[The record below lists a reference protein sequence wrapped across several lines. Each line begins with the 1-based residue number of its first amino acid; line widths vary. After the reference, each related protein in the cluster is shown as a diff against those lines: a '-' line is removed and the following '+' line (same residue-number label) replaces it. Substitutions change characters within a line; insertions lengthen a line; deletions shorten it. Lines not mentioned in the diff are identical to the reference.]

1 MKRFKYSLE
10 TVLDYKNQVLDN
22 LKQEHAEITRSVNEK
37 REEIHHL
44 ERTMDDYQAEF
55 DETKSAGAPIESFR
69 LYNICIERMGKIIEE
84 EKEHLVFL
92 EEKQEKKKIEVV
104 EAKVDTSKFEKLK
117 GKKLQE
123 YRKAELKEEE
133 AFAEE
138 TAVRMMSAER

>member
-22 LKQEHAEITRSVNEK
+22 LKQEHAEITRSVNER
-37 REEIHHL
+37 REELHHL
-44 ERTMDDYQAEF
+44 ERTMDDYQTEF
-55 DETKSAGAPIESFR
+55 DETKSAGVPIESFR

>member
-44 ERTMDDYQAEF
+44 EKTMDDYQAGF

-84 EKEHLVFL
+84 EKERLVFL
-92 EEKQEKKKIEVV
+92 EEKQEKKKVEVV

-123 YRKAELKEEE
+123 YRKAEMKEEE

>member
-1 MKRFKYSLE
+1 M
-10 TVLDYKNQVLDN
+10 DYKNQVLDN

>member
-55 DETKSAGAPIESFR
+55 DETKSAGAQIESFR

>member
-44 ERTMDDYQAEF
+44 ERTMDDYQTEF
-55 DETKSAGAPIESFR
+55 DETKSAGVPIESFR

>member
-44 ERTMDDYQAEF
+44 ERTMDDYQTEF

>member
-104 EAKVDTSKFEKLK
+104 EV
-117 GKKLQE
+117 
-123 YRKAELKEEE
+123 
-133 AFAEE
+133 
-138 TAVRMMSAER
+138 

>member
-104 EAKVDTSKFEKLK
+104 EAKVDTSKIEKLK

>member
-55 DETKSAGAPIESFR
+55 DETKKRRSSNRKLSALQY
-69 LYNICIERMGKIIEE
+69 LY
-84 EKEHLVFL
+84 
-92 EEKQEKKKIEVV
+92 
-104 EAKVDTSKFEKLK
+104 
-117 GKKLQE
+117 
-123 YRKAELKEEE
+123 
-133 AFAEE
+133 
-138 TAVRMMSAER
+138 